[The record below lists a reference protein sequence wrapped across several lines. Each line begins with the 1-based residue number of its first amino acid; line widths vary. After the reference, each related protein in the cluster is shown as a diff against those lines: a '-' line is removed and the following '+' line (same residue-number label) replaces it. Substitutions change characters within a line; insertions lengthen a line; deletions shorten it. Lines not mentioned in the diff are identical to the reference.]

1 MIKKLMLLNMY
12 SMKKIVFFF
21 FILYFQISYSQIY
34 DDSFDPK
41 AEAHR
46 LAKTPNSPEAQAF
59 TKYGNT
65 SVNMYTGSPN
75 IQIPI
80 YTHKGRELDL
90 PISLTYDASG
100 VKVDQLATQ
109 VGLGWNLKVGGRIS
123 RITNGFPDDFIR
135 GSFTSI
141 GYKSIFDS
149 EVRNKINSY
158 KNLGTNPSF
167 RSKSELLNYMN
178 FLRKASVNEY
188 DTQPDYFS
196 FNALGTSDTFVLNTS
211 SSPTATALDDPNTK
225 VEFKKTILQGAD
237 TPIEGW
243 IVTTDDGTKYTFIEA
258 EVTRDLNLSV
268 DNGPQS
274 WFGFKKEFNSS
285 WLLTK
290 IESATGKDVYE
301 FSYTDLGFWSSDRSG
316 GQITGVTSALKCQN
330 EFGGSTP
337 SPSIPMGY
345 NGNIQYKVK
354 QKVLDKIIHN
364 GKRIVK
370 IGLLDNRWDLDVD
383 SAIQKIH
390 IYNNDTNTHTE
401 DLHQSFEFV
410 YDYFRTDFAK
420 EPPYNEYHKPNKLF
434 VRLKLDEILIKG
446 STENFLKKYK
456 FDYIDP
462 YNLASTT
469 ANSKD
474 YYGYNNGAQYGTVL
488 YPKFTHPC
496 VQQDGVSRDP
506 NFSHAKKGLLN
517 KITYPTGGYTE
528 FSYQPNYEKKVVG
541 ESNVWTTVAE
551 VNLSNDSS
559 NLPFDR
565 QACNAIF
572 NGTINTPITNYD
584 TFEVT
589 QTKNHEIEWRRVFE
603 SFDNGH
609 PRGDYTANH
618 TFTLV
623 KINNESSP
631 VIWTDIFDENCN
643 QQPNPNIEVVWT
655 RDFSSNLNPP
665 FLDPPLGGISFIVLE
680 PGHYQLI
687 IANPFNNVNFN
698 LTARENNSITN
709 YEYIEKAGVRV
720 NSIKDFDS
728 DASLATHK
736 TYEYPSGTVIS
747 DPRYIYISNQYT
759 FNQGQIE
766 ETEILH
772 RLSFASGTEKPHIGY
787 SEVIEKIVDGT
798 STLGSTTHSFY
809 TDKAANYRAGIYSY
823 YIGEYDKETAKHY
836 GVEYKLGKPKSTTAY
851 NTNEEKVSENHTAY
865 QTKTYNNSLKSLY
878 VHIEESKSHLYPIP
892 TENPQTRLWYIRY
905 IEPDRVNG
913 MISPDL
919 GGDGMIRITEP
930 SECNLFNF
938 NSSDNVTN
946 LCTPAVARLS
956 KQSTNAWG
964 KIGNKFLN
972 STTQYFNNETK
983 QVNQLTE
990 YSYYDQIQY
999 LPSPIPGKPD
1009 IEILP
1014 NYLLKNS
1021 STRNSNDDSL
1031 RQEFDYPNS
1040 YYCPANDCGS
1050 LISNNILSTPIQTR
1064 IYKNNS
1070 LISSKKTIYSG
1081 ILPSKIQT
1089 SKGDQPLEDRLLFE
1103 RYKYGNLVQV
1113 KQVNGTSTAYLWG
1126 YEGKYVVAKLENATY
1141 AQIEQLSV
1149 FGSNTNLTSNLSD
1162 AQETALRN
1170 ISNAMVTTFKY
1181 IPQIGVTSI
1190 TDPRGRTVF
1199 YEYDEFNRLEFV
1211 KDQEGK
1217 ILNENQYNYKN

>member
-1 MIKKLMLLNMY
+1 
-12 SMKKIVFFF
+12 MKKIVLFF
-21 FILYFQISYSQIY
+21 FILCFQISYTQIY
-34 DDSFDPK
+34 DDSFNPK
-41 AEAHR
+41 AEALR

-65 SVNMYTGSPN
+65 PVNLYTGSPN

-100 VKVDQLATQ
+100 IKVDQLATQ

-123 RITNGFPDDFIR
+123 RITNGFPDDFIN

-149 EVRNKINSY
+149 EVSNKINLY

-167 RSKSELLNYMN
+167 SSKQQLLDYMD
-178 FLRKASVNEY
+178 FLRKASINEY

-225 VEFKKTILQGAD
+225 VEFIKTILQGAD

-268 DNGPQS
+268 DNGLQS
-274 WFGFKKEFNSS
+274 WYGFKKEFNSS

-316 GQITGVTSALKCQN
+316 GQLTGVTSALKCQN
-330 EFGGSTP
+330 ESGVSTP

-345 NGNIQYKVK
+345 NGDNQYKVK

-364 GKRIVK
+364 GNRIVK
-370 IGLLDNRWDLDVD
+370 INLLDNRWDLDVN

-390 IYNNDTNTHTE
+390 IYNNDTNTHIE

-410 YDYFRTDFAK
+410 YNYFRTDFAK
-420 EPPYNEYHKPNKLF
+420 EPPYNNNNAPNKLF
-434 VRLKLDEILIKG
+434 VRLKLDEILFKG
-446 STENFLKKYK
+446 SSENFLKKYK

-474 YYGYNNGAQYGTVL
+474 YYGYNNGVQYGTVL
-488 YPKFTHPC
+488 YPKFSHPC

-506 NFSHAKKGLLN
+506 NFNHSQKGLLN

-528 FSYQPNYEKKVVG
+528 FSYQPNYEKKVVD
-541 ESNVWTTVAE
+541 ESDIWTTVAE
-551 VNLSNDSS
+551 VNSS
-559 NLPFDR
+559 NGSSILPFDP
-565 QACNAIF
+565 QACNSIH
-572 NGTINTPITNYD
+572 NGTIITPTTNYS

-589 QTKNHEIEWRRVFE
+589 QTKNHEIEWSRDFE
-603 SFDNGH
+603 SLDNGH

-618 TFTLV
+618 TFSLI
-623 KINNESSP
+623 KINIENSP
-631 VIWTDIFDENCN
+631 VIWTDLFDENCN
-643 QQPNPNIEVVWT
+643 EQSNSNAEVVWT
-655 RDFSSNLNPP
+655 RDFPYNPNN
-665 FLDPPLGGISFIVLE
+665 FSGTTPLSGISYIELE
-680 PGHYQLI
+680 PGYYQLI

-698 LTARENNSITN
+698 LRARENNSITN

-747 DPRYIYISNQYT
+747 DPRYSYISNQYT
-759 FNQGQIE
+759 FNQGQFE

-772 RLSFASGTEKPHIGY
+772 RLSIASGTEKPHIGY

-809 TDKAANYRAGIYSY
+809 TDRAANYRAGIYSY

-836 GVEYKLGKPKSTTAY
+836 GVEYKLGKPKSTTVY
-851 NTNEEKVSENHTAY
+851 NTNEEKVSENYTYY

-878 VHIEESKSHLYPIP
+878 VHTDESKSHLYPIP
-892 TENPQTRLWYIRY
+892 TQNFETDSWYIRY
-905 IEPDRVNG
+905 VEPDRVSG

-919 GGDGMIRITEP
+919 GGDGLIRLTAP
-930 SECNLFNF
+930 DECNIDNF
-938 NSSDNVTN
+938 NTSEN

-972 STTQYFNNETK
+972 STTQYFDNETK
-983 QVNQLTE
+983 KINQYKV
-990 YSYYDQIQY
+990 YSYYDEIQY

-1009 IEILP
+1009 IKILP
-1014 NYLLKNS
+1014 NYLLKEMSTTNS
-1021 STRNSNDDSL
+1021 LDETEK
-1031 RQEFDYPNS
+1031 QEFIYPQN
-1040 YYCPANDCGS
+1040 CETGCQS
-1050 LISNNILSTPIQTR
+1050 LVSKNILRTPTQTK
-1064 IYKNNS
+1064 IYRNDVLLS
-1070 LISSKKTIYSG
+1070 RKKTIYSG
-1081 ILPSKIQT
+1081 IFPSKIQT
-1089 SKGDQPLEDRLLFE
+1089 SKGTSNLEDRLLFE

-1113 KQVNGTSTAYLWG
+1113 RQVNGTSTAYIWG
-1126 YEGKYVVAKLENATY
+1126 YEGRYIVAKVENATY
-1141 AQIEQLSV
+1141 AEIEELDN
-1149 FGSNTNLTSNLSD
+1149 FGEDFSIVENLSD
-1162 AQETALRN
+1162 AQKNVLRN

-1181 IPQIGVTSI
+1181 KPQIGVTSI
-1190 TDPRGRTVF
+1190 TDPRGRTIF
-1199 YEYDEFNRLEFV
+1199 YEYDEFNRLRFV
-1211 KDQEGK
+1211 KDHEGNIISK
-1217 ILNENQYNYKN
+1217 NQYNYKN